1 MPPTS
6 EESLNK
12 EKQVLNLRRGGLTF
26 DLIAQRVGYGN
37 PSSAAQAY
45 RRALKR
51 IVYEEVESVRKVE
64 SDRLDLAQ
72 SAIWQ
77 GVTQGDIPS
86 INTLLRIMQRRA
98 ALLGLDMPVKVQQ
111 EVTVHNGDSD
121 LDREIQSLI
130 KRLAGND
137 SNEDVLADGEGET
150 RAVTAEGG
158 LD

>member
-1 MPPTS
+1 MAPTS
-6 EESLNK
+6 EQSLNK

-137 SNEDVLADGEGET
+137 SDENVLADGEGET
-150 RAVTAEGG
+150 GAVTAEGG
-158 LD
+158 VD

>member
-1 MPPTS
+1 MPKPT
-6 EESLNK
+6 EETYKK
-12 EKQVLNLRRGGLTF
+12 EAQVLNLRRGGLTF
-26 DLIAQRVGYGN
+26 DLIAQRVGYAN
-37 PSSAAQAY
+37 PSVASQAY
-45 RRALKR
+45 QRALKR
-51 IVYEEVESVRKVE
+51 IVYEEVDSIRKVE

-86 INTLLRIMQRRA
+86 INTLLKIMARRA

-130 KRLAGND
+130 KRLDGD
-137 SNEDVLADGEGET
+137 GGVTDVLADGEGED
-150 RAVTAEGG
+150 RAVTT
-158 LD
+158 

>member
-130 KRLAGND
+130 KRIAGND
-137 SNEDVLADGEGET
+137 SDENVLADGEGEN
-150 RAVTAEGG
+150 RAVTPGG
-158 LD
+158 GVD

>member
-6 EESLNK
+6 EQSLNK

-51 IVYEEVESVRKVE
+51 IVYEEVESVRNVE

-111 EVTVHNGDSD
+111 EVTVHNGDGD

-137 SNEDVLADGEGET
+137 GDENVLADGEGET
-150 RAVTAEGG
+150 GAVTAERG

>member
-137 SNEDVLADGEGET
+137 SDENVLADGEGET
-150 RAVTAEGG
+150 RAVTPSGG
-158 LD
+158 VD

>member
-1 MPPTS
+1 MPKPT
-6 EESLNK
+6 EETYKK
-12 EKQVLNLRRGGLTF
+12 EAQVLNLRRGGLTF
-26 DLIAQRVGYGN
+26 DLIAQRVGYAN
-37 PSSAAQAY
+37 PSVASQAY
-45 RRALKR
+45 KRALKR
-51 IVYEEVESVRKVE
+51 IVYEEVESVRQVE

-111 EVTVHNGDSD
+111 EVTIHNGDSD
-121 LDREIQSLI
+121 LDREIQTLI
-130 KRLAGND
+130 KRLEGNGGD
-137 SNEDVLADGEGET
+137 EDVLADGEGENG
-150 RAVTAEGG
+150 AVTTRGG

>member
-150 RAVTAEGG
+150 RAVTTEGG

>member
-130 KRLAGND
+130 KRIAGND
-137 SNEDVLADGEGET
+137 SDENVLADGEGEN
-150 RAVTAEGG
+150 RAVTPSGG
-158 LD
+158 VD

>member
-137 SNEDVLADGEGET
+137 SDEDVLADGEGET